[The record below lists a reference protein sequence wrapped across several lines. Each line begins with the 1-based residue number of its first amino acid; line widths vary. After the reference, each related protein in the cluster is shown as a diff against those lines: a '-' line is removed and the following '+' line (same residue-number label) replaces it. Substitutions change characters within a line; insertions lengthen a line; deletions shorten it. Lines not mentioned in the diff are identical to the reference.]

1 MLVAVIDYGAG
12 NLASLK
18 YALER
23 CGVVNINITSDP
35 KVIRKADR
43 VIFPGVGHAAFA
55 MQKLKQKNLDEIIL
69 SLKQPVLGIC
79 LGMQLMCAYSEEGEV
94 DGLGIFKAKVRRF
107 GSGLK
112 VPHMGWNT
120 VKSATELGSDN
131 YFYFVHSYYVESC
144 PQTIAVCHYGTTFS
158 AVLRHDNFT
167 GCQFHPEKSGEAG
180 EQFLKHFL
188 S

>member
-1 MLVAVIDYGAG
+1 MMVAVIDYGAG
-12 NLASLK
+12 NLTSLK

-23 CGVVNINITSDP
+23 CGVVNLNITSDP
-35 KVIRKADR
+35 DVILNADR

-55 MQKLKQKNLDEIIL
+55 MQKLKQKSLDIL
-69 SLKQPVLGIC
+69 IPTLKQPVLGIC

-94 DGLGIFKAKVRRF
+94 DGLGIFEAKVRRF

-131 YFYFVHSYYVESC
+131 YFYFVHSYYVEPC
-144 PQTIAVCHYGTTFS
+144 PQTLAVCHYGTTFS

-167 GCQFHPEKSGEAG
+167 GCQFHPEKSGYVG
-180 EQFLKHFL
+180 EQFLKQFL